1 MSTETLYL
9 SLKTDSESRQLVM
22 HPRSLCDDDDGDDDD
37 DDAEKEAAEIHH
49 LHCSGREAAF
59 LRVGLRSPRTF
70 IPLRG

>member
-22 HPRSLCDDDDGDDDD
+22 HSRSLCDDDDDDDD
-37 DDAEKEAAEIHH
+37 DDTEEEAAEIHH
-49 LHCSGREAAF
+49 LHRSGREAAF